1 MPKVGFQPSRPF
13 GVFVAKGSFCPA
25 SRSRRRLHSRCARSC
40 SLRSPL
46 AEVRRSR
53 QRFLGFRNESAHN
66 LTYRQDFIDAFS
78 GQARREQT
86 LMLMACLDR

>member
-1 MPKVGFQPSRPF
+1 
-13 GVFVAKGSFCPA
+13 
-25 SRSRRRLHSRCARSC
+25 
-40 SLRSPL
+40 
-46 AEVRRSR
+46 
-53 QRFLGFRNESAHN
+53 LGFRNESAHN